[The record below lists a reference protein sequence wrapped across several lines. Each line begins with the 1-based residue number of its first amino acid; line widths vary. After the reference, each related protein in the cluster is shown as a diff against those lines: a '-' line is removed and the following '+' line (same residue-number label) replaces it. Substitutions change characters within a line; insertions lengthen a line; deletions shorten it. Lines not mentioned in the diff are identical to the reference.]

1 VNDVRALR
9 ASILRWYRK
18 HRRDLPWRR
27 SHDPYAIWLSEIM
40 LQQTRVETVIP
51 YYERFL
57 ARFPTIQS
65 LARAREADVLALWS
79 GLGYYSRARSL
90 KAAADLVVREHAG
103 RLPDDAVALR
113 ELPGIGPYTAAA
125 IASVAFG
132 RPEAAV
138 DWNVIRV
145 LARIGGW
152 KGRRDEPALRRRVE
166 SFASELARGTAP
178 GDWTQAL
185 MELGA
190 LVCAPAAPRCDR
202 CPAASRCIANRSGD
216 PARFPTAARKASPSP
231 TERRVLLVARRG
243 SKVLLTES
251 ESAWNLPSA
260 PVGRH
265 SPKAAAARVARAFIA
280 GAEVAGPRAEF
291 RHRTY
296 AEDLRFEIWEARAAR
311 SAAPLG
317 SEWVD
322 RDRLRER
329 PLRAPTLKA
338 LKALRLL

>member
-1 VNDVRALR
+1 VSDVRALR
-9 ASILRWYRK
+9 ASILTWYRK
-18 HRRDLPWRR
+18 HRRDLPLRR
-27 SHDPYAIWLSEIM
+27 SRDPYAIWLSEIM

-65 LARAREADVLALWS
+65 LADAREPDVLTLWS

-103 RLPDDAVALR
+103 RLPEDAAALR

-125 IASVAFG
+125 IASVAYG
-132 RPEAAV
+132 RPLPAV
-138 DWNVIRV
+138 DGNVIRV

-166 SFASELARGTAP
+166 SFASELARGIAP

-190 LVCAPAAPRCDR
+190 LICSPMAPRCDQ
-202 CPAASRCIANRSGD
+202 CPAAFRCAAKQSGD
-216 PARFPTAARKASPSP
+216 PARFPTPARKTSPSP
-231 TERRVLLVARRG
+231 TQHRVLLVARRG
-243 SKVLLTES
+243 RKVLLTEN
-251 ESAWNLPSA
+251 ENAWNLPSA
-260 PVGRH
+260 AVGRLT
-265 SPKAAAARVARAFIA
+265 PKAAASRMARAFVA
-280 GAEVAGPRAEF
+280 SAEVAGPRGEF

-296 AEDLRFEIWEARAAR
+296 AEDLRFEIWEASAAR
-311 SAAPLG
+311 SAKPEG

-322 RDRLRER
+322 RDRLREL

-338 LKALRLL
+338 LKALSLL